1 MNLETE
7 LAVHEQVCEERYKNI
22 NQRLDQ
28 LEHKFDSLDSKIDA
42 FKNDIYKI
50 MIGCA
55 TSIIVC
61 LITVAVTIL
70 IKH

>member
-1 MNLETE
+1 MNALTE
-7 LAVHEQVCEERYKNI
+7 LAIHEQVCEERYKNI
-22 NQRLDQ
+22 NHRLDN
-28 LEHKFDSLDSKIDA
+28 LDNKFDKLDNKIDI
-42 FKNDIYKI
+42 FKGDVYKI

-70 IKH
+70 TKH

>member
-7 LAVHEQVCEERYKNI
+7 LAIHEQVCEERYKNI
-22 NQRLDQ
+22 NRRLDD
-28 LEHKFDSLDSKIDA
+28 LDHKFDDMGDKLDA
-42 FKNDIYKI
+42 FKSDIYKI

-61 LITVAVTIL
+61 LITVAVTTL
-70 IKH
+70 ARH

>member
-7 LAVHEQVCEERYKNI
+7 LAIHEQVCEERYKNI
-22 NQRLDQ
+22 HRRLDE
-28 LEHKFDSLDSKIDA
+28 LEHKFDSLDTKIDA

-50 MIGCA
+50 IIGCA